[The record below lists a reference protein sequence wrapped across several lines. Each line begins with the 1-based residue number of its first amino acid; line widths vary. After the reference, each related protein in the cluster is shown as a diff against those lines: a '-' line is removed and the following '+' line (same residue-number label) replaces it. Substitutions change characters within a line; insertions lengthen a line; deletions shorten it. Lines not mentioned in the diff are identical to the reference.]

1 MWEDAAVPNGSDRG
15 RRKPKSCVL
24 SAAGDS
30 PIQGSLK
37 PVYRKT
43 SECSCSAAGNFQV
56 TTPEIVFVPSSF

>member
-1 MWEDAAVPNGSDRG
+1 MWEDAAVPNGNE
-15 RRKPKSCVL
+15 RRKSKSCVL

-30 PIQGSLK
+30 PVQGPLK

-56 TTPEIVFVPSSF
+56 TTPGIVFTPSPF